1 MPMAQQLT
9 VTAANRP
16 GALARIGE
24 LLSESKI
31 NIAGL
36 DSSGPRRRVRLI
48 VSDPAKARRVLQKAG
63 LPTRTEEVLVV
74 TLSDRPGTL
83 ARAARKLANRRININ
98 YAYGTSARGAKRA
111 AIVLGVA
118 NPRRAIRLLR

>member
-24 LLSESKI
+24 ILSERKI
-31 NIAGL
+31 NIVGL
-36 DSSGPRRRVRLI
+36 DSAGPQHRIRLI
-48 VSDPAKARRVLQKAG
+48 VSDPAKARRALQKAG
-63 LPTRTEEVLVV
+63 LRVRTEEVLVV

-83 ARAARKLANRRININ
+83 ARAARKLAKRRLNIN
-98 YAYGTSARGAKRA
+98 YAYGTSARGTKRA